1 MIERRFGHPN
11 SAQTSGLESR
21 FYIDIVFWYQRR
33 LAQTV
38 EDNSNSNIN
47 NDHNSSSVGNNNDDD
62 TKPQLMI
69 QTFQ

>member
-38 EDNSNSNIN
+38 EDNSNIN

>member
-38 EDNSNSNIN
+38 EDNNNIN

>member
-38 EDNSNSNIN
+38 EDNSNIN
-47 NDHNSSSVGNNNDDD
+47 NDHNSSFVGNNNDDD